1 MKVVVFSFL
10 RKGGFVKS
18 MIFDVFLD
26 MEFQL
31 KINILLKNK

>member
-1 MKVVVFSFL
+1 MEVVVFSFL

-18 MIFDVFLD
+18 MIFDVLVD

-31 KINILLKNK
+31 KINIFLKNK